1 MCGRYQFYDNKS
13 ISIRHLIEI
22 ARQKMP
28 PAEFEQLSLFEV
40 FPGQKVLIGA
50 FDQKAQRFGSC
61 IMKWGY
67 VRGNGM
73 VINARSETFLYSPFF
88 ADSFPC
94 AIQCSGYYEWSKQP
108 RRKYYFTSK
117 TEPVYLAGICHQ
129 EADGLHFVIL
139 TEDARNAQKEIH
151 DRQPIMLD
159 QEKAKAWC
167 KDITMPLSQISLQD
181 RIIQIAA

>member
-13 ISIRHLIEI
+13 ISIRHLIEM

-40 FPGQKVLIGA
+40 FLGQKVLIGA

-67 VRGNGM
+67 TRGNGM

-117 TEPVYLAGICHQ
+117 TEPVYLAGIYHQ

>member
-1 MCGRYQFYDNKS
+1 
-13 ISIRHLIEI
+13 
-22 ARQKMP
+22 
-28 PAEFEQLSLFEV
+28 
-40 FPGQKVLIGA
+40 
-50 FDQKAQRFGSC
+50 
-61 IMKWGY
+61 
-67 VRGNGM
+67 
-73 VINARSETFLYSPFF
+73 
-88 ADSFPC
+88 
-94 AIQCSGYYEWSKQP
+94 
-108 RRKYYFTSK
+108 SK
-117 TEPVYLAGICHQ
+117 TEPVYLAGIYHQ